1 VVYLIVNFFQ
11 EVNKMKKI
19 LCLVLA
25 FMLLFSCV
33 GTAFAAENGKHL
45 PQIYVN
51 GIGSRAIY
59 EVGDPDKTSLFY
71 PVNTE
76 ALMDGFANITEY
88 AEEAIK
94 KNNPDIL
101 TDVIY
106 SIMWDTMGKS
116 ALMPDGKTNMFDVT
130 YDPCTVEHVG
140 DQKYVFSYD
149 SRLDPVDLADELY
162 AFITE
167 VKRITGSERYEL
179 VSSSHGASIA
189 AAFMQKY
196 RDEWDNIDSVL
207 YCVPSLPGIDF
218 VGELFS
224 GTFNFDP
231 DVLTGFV
238 DDMLGNEDV
247 NLILSV
253 LNKTGAL
260 DKLLEYGLEP
270 VAQVALLRAVNK
282 IIHDIFGTFPSMW
295 TYVQDEYFYKA
306 LEWIY
311 GEDYASP
318 DHSHAELIRKITY
331 YHEEVMVKAPET
343 MLEAQKSGIHMSIIA
358 KYGFAAKPLSASG
371 NVLSDNLMD
380 LEDVTYGATC
390 SMRDETLP
398 ADYTQKLYPEYNMIS
413 ADRCVDA
420 STSLLP
426 FNTWIIKGFYHEE
439 NNSAYWQ
446 MVNDIVYN
454 NLDIN
459 SDARYPQFMQKSATD
474 AEALVPFTEAEE
486 KKETTLI
493 QDFIRLLTRF
503 IEIVTEK
510 LKEFFAQ

>member
-1 VVYLIVNFFQ
+1 
-11 EVNKMKKI
+11 MKKV
-19 LCLVLA
+19 LCLILA
-25 FMLLFSCV
+25 LMMIFSFT
-33 GTAFAAENGKHL
+33 GTAFAAEAEDHL

-59 EVGDPDKTSLFY
+59 EVGDPDRTSLFY

-76 ALMDGFANITEY
+76 ALLGGLTNFTEY
-88 AEEAIK
+88 AKEAIK
-94 KNNPDIL
+94 KNNPEII

-106 SIMWDTMGKS
+106 SVMWDTMGKS
-116 ALMPDGKTNMFDVT
+116 ALEPDGETNMFNVT

-140 DQKYVFSYD
+140 NGKYVFSYD
-149 SRLDPVDLADELY
+149 SRLDPVDLADDLY
-162 AFITE
+162 AFIEE
-167 VKRITGSERYEL
+167 VKRITGSEHYEL

-189 AAFMQKY
+189 ASFMNEY

-207 YCVPSLPGIDF
+207 FCVPSLPGIDF

-231 DVLTGFV
+231 DVLAGFV
-238 DDMLGNEDV
+238 NDMLGNEDL
-247 NLILSV
+247 NLILSI
-253 LNKTGAL
+253 LNKTGVLGAI
-260 DKLLEYGLEP
+260 LEYGLEP

-295 TYVQDEYFYKA
+295 AYVQDEYFYKA

-311 GEDYASP
+311 GADYASP
-318 DHSHAELIRKITY
+318 DHSHAKLIEKITY
-331 YHEEVMVKAPET
+331 YHEEVMVKAPEI
-343 MLEAQKSGIHMSIIA
+343 MLEAQEKGIHIGIIA

-380 LEDVTYGATC
+380 LEDATYGATC

-398 ADYTQKLYPEYNMIS
+398 ADYTQKLYPEYDMIS
-413 ADRCVDA
+413 PDRCVDA

-426 FNTWIIKGFYHEE
+426 LNTWIIKDFYHEE

-446 MVNDIVYN
+446 MVNDIIYN
-454 NLDIN
+454 DLDIN

-474 AEALVPFTEAEE
+474 SEALDPFITVEE
-486 KKETTLI
+486 EKETTLL

-503 IEIVTEK
+503 FQIITEK
-510 LKEFFAQ
+510 LKELFAK

>member
-1 VVYLIVNFFQ
+1 
-11 EVNKMKKI
+11 MKKV
-19 LCLVLA
+19 LCL
-25 FMLLFSCV
+25 MLSLLMIFSCV
-33 GTAFAAENGKHL
+33 GTAFAAEQLDHL
-45 PQIYVN
+45 PQVYIN

-59 EVGDPDKTSLFY
+59 EVNDPDRTSLFY

-76 ALMDGFANITEY
+76 ALIGGLTNIGAYFEK
-88 AEEAIK
+88 AIK
-94 KNNPDIL
+94 NNNPDIL
-101 TDVIY
+101 TDAIY
-106 SIMWDTMGKS
+106 SIVWDTMGKS

-130 YDPCTVEHVG
+130 YDPCTVEYDG
-140 DQKYVFSYD
+140 DGKYIFSYD

-162 AFITE
+162 LFVEE

-189 AAFMQKY
+189 ASFLTKY
-196 RDEWDNIDSVL
+196 DEEWKNIDSVL
-207 YCVPSLPGIDF
+207 FCVPSLPGIDF

-231 DVLTGFV
+231 DVLVGFV
-238 DDMLGNEDV
+238 DDMMGNEDV
-247 NLILSV
+247 NLLLSV
-253 LNKTGAL
+253 LNKSGAL
-260 DKLLEYGLEP
+260 DVLLEYGLEP
-270 VAQVALLRAVNK
+270 VARIALLRAVNR
-282 IIHDIFGTFPSMW
+282 IIHDIFGTFPSIW
-295 TYVQDEYFYKA
+295 AYVQDEYFEDA
-306 LEWIY
+306 LVWLY

-318 DHSHAELIRKITY
+318 DHSHAKLIEKITY
-331 YHEEVMVKAPET
+331 YHEEIMVKAPEL
-343 MLEAQKSGIHMSIIA
+343 MLEAQEKGIHIGIIA

-380 LEDVTYGATC
+380 LEDATYGATC

-413 ADRCVDA
+413 PDRCVDA

-439 NNSAYWQ
+439 NNKGYWQ

-474 AEALVPFTEAEE
+474 PEKLEPFTIAQEE
-486 KKETTLI
+486 EETTLV
-493 QDFIRLLTRF
+493 QDFIRLLTRLL
-503 IEIVTEK
+503 EIITGK
-510 LKEFFAQ
+510 LKELFSK

>member
-1 VVYLIVNFFQ
+1 
-11 EVNKMKKI
+11 M
-19 LCLVLA
+19 LV
-25 FMLLFSCV
+25 FSCV
-33 GTAFAAENGKHL
+33 GTAFAASAENHL

-59 EVGDPDKTSLFY
+59 EVNDPDKTSLFY
-71 PVNTE
+71 PVDTE
-76 ALMDGFANITEY
+76 GLMEGLSNITAY
-88 AEEAIK
+88 AESAVK
-94 KNNPDIL
+94 NNNPDIL

-106 SIMWDTMGKS
+106 SIMWDTMGKA
-116 ALMPDGKTNMFDVT
+116 ALMPDGETNMFDVT
-130 YDPCTVEHVG
+130 TDPCPVEYAG
-140 DQKYVFSYD
+140 DGKYVFSYD
-149 SRLDPVDLADELY
+149 SRLDPVYLAGKLY
-162 AFITE
+162 EFVQE
-167 VKRITGSERYEL
+167 VKVLSGSDRYEL
-179 VSSSHGASIA
+179 VSSSHGATIA
-189 AAFMQKY
+189 AAYMNEY

-207 YCVPSLPGIDF
+207 FCVPSLPGIDF

-224 GTFNFDP
+224 GSFNFDP

-238 DDMLGNEDV
+238 DDMLGNEDL
-247 NLILSV
+247 NLVLSV

-260 DKLLEYGLEP
+260 EKLLEYGLEP
-270 VAQVALLRAVNK
+270 VAQVALMRAVKK

-306 LEWIY
+306 LEWLY

-318 DHSHAELIRKITY
+318 DHSHAGLIKKITY
-331 YHEEVMVKAPET
+331 YHEEIMVKAPEM
-343 MLEAQKSGIHMSIIA
+343 MLEAQEKGIHVGIIA
-358 KYGFAAKPLSASG
+358 KYGFAAKPLSSSG

-398 ADYTQKLYPEYNMIS
+398 EDYTQKLYTDYNMIS

-474 AEALVPFTEAEE
+474 AASLVPFTAAEE
-486 KKETTLI
+486 EKETTLV
-493 QDFIRLLTRF
+493 QDFIRLLTRL
-503 IEIVTEK
+503 IEIITEK